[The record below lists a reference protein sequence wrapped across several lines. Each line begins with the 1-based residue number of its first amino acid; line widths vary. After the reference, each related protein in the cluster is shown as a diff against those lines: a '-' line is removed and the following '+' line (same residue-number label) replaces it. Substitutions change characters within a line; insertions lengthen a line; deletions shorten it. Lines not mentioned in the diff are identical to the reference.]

1 MDQKH
6 KYAVIM
12 AGGVGSRF
20 WPVSTK
26 VKPKQF
32 IDILG
37 TGKSLLRQTYERFR
51 KIIPAENIYVV
62 TNEIYVDL
70 VREHIPEMEIEQI
83 VAEPFAKNTAPCIA
97 YASHRI
103 GKKDPDAICVVA
115 PSDHLILQEDA
126 FLEICND
133 GLTFCEENDALLC
146 IGIKPHRPDTG
157 YGYIQHQEHSDIDHI
172 FKVKT
177 FTEKPSL
184 ELAKTFIESG
194 DFLWNAGIF
203 IWNLDSINEAFE
215 KHLPEINQL
224 FVNADYSMGTE
235 KETEIIAN
243 TYQLCTNI
251 SIDYGI
257 LEKANN
263 AFVIPGDFGWSD
275 LGTWSSLYDVYEK
288 DEMDNAINGRLVNTV
303 DARGNMICVPDHK
316 LVVVNG
322 VNNLIIVESDKVLL
336 VTDRSREQE
345 VKQIVTDM
353 KLKYGEKYL

>member
-26 VKPKQF
+26 KKPKQF

-51 KIIPAENIYVV
+51 KIIPAENIFIV
-62 TNEIYVDL
+62 TNELYVDL
-70 VREHIPEMEIEQI
+70 VRQHIPEMDLSQI

-97 YASHRI
+97 YANQRI
-103 GKKDPDAICVVA
+103 LKLDPEAVCIVA

-126 FLEICND
+126 FITICND
-133 GLTFCEENDALLC
+133 GMEFASSHDALLC

-157 YGYIQHQEHSDIDHI
+157 YGYIQHKEEMVEENIHQ
-172 FKVKT
+172 VKT
-177 FTEKPSL
+177 FTEKPTL
-184 ELAKTFIESG
+184 ELAQTFMDSG

-203 IWNLDSINEAFE
+203 IWNIQSIQAAFE
-215 KHLPEINQL
+215 AYLPEINQL
-224 FVNADYSMGTE
+224 FTNAAYSIGTE
-235 KETEIIAN
+235 KEEETIAN

-251 SIDYGI
+251 SIDYGV
-257 LEKANN
+257 LEKASN
-263 AFVIPGDFGWSD
+263 AFVYPGDFGWSD
-275 LGTWSSLYDVYEK
+275 LGTWSSLYDVYDK
-288 DEMDNAINGRLVNTV
+288 DDQNNAVNGRLVNAV
-303 DARGNMICVPDHK
+303 DAEGNMICVPDDK
-316 LVVVNG
+316 MVVVNG

-336 VTDRSREQE
+336 ITDRSREQE

-353 KLKYGEKYL
+353 KLKYGDKYL

>member
-26 VKPKQF
+26 KKPKQF

-51 KIIPAENIYVV
+51 KIIPAENVFIV
-62 TNEIYVDL
+62 TNEMYVDL
-70 VREHIPEMEIEQI
+70 VRQHIPEMDLSQI

-97 YASHRI
+97 YANQRI
-103 GKKDPDAICVVA
+103 NKIDPDAVCIVA
-115 PSDHLILQEDA
+115 PSDHLIMQEDA
-126 FLEICND
+126 FLNICND
-133 GLTFCEENDALLC
+133 GMEFAEGNDALLC

-157 YGYIQHQEHSDIDHI
+157 YGYIQHKEEMVSEHIHE
-172 FKVKT
+172 VKT

-184 ELAKTFIESG
+184 ELAQTFMDSG

-203 IWNLDSINEAFE
+203 IWNLKSIQSAFE
-215 KHLPEINQL
+215 QHLPEINQL
-224 FVNADYSMGTE
+224 FANAAYSIGTD
-235 KETEIIAN
+235 KEAETIAN

-251 SIDYGI
+251 SIDYGV
-257 LEKANN
+257 LEKAAN
-263 AFVIPGDFGWSD
+263 AYVYPGDFGWSD

-288 DEMDNAINGRLVNTV
+288 DQNNNAVNGRLVNTV
-303 DARGNMICVPDHK
+303 DAKGNMICVPDDK
-316 LVVVNG
+316 MVVVNG
-322 VNNLIIVESDKVLL
+322 VDNLIIVESDQVLL
-336 VTDRSREQE
+336 ITDRSREQE